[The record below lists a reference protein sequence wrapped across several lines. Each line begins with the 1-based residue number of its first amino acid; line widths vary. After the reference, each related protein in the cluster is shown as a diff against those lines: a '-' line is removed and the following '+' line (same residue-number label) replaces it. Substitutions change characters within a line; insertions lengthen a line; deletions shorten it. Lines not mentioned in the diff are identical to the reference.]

1 MIFSNIFGSQTKLN
15 LEKFLVKHN
24 QCFFSKSVGFQ
35 NGNIMIGYILFDFL
49 GYLANTMYMY
59 VTSGSPAQII
69 IIIVVPRVHVARPA
83 VAFVA

>member
-1 MIFSNIFGSQTKLN
+1 MNQTQLGKIVGQTQSV
-15 LEKFLVKHN
+15 FLI
-24 QCFFSKSVGFQ
+24 QISFFSESVGFQ
-35 NGNIMIGYILFDFL
+35 NGNILIGYILFDFL

-69 IIIVVPRVHVARPA
+69 IIVVPCVHVARPA